1 MKPNTDINYIL
12 YGEIWE
18 HFNIIDIG
26 FRYIKDSKIF
36 ETQLYFEDSL
46 YISYVNDSIKEYKL
60 YFTRFLNIYELIK
73 LYNTLGVSIPNN
85 LKI

>member
-46 YISYVNDSIKEYKL
+46 YIGLKEYKL